1 MWCAHCRHNILPGIG
16 GVRWRGL
23 RYCNL
28 ACSHAAG
35 DRMHCDH
42 WDCPC
47 SAYAR
52 LHRVARGLA
61 GGIAVL
67 RERLMEYGEDALLD
81 YGEYENE
88 RANLPYSSNT
98 HGGLEDDE
106 DGGDDLDPDKERRD
120 AQLRRTI
127 GRDDATRLADN
138 TTMLAIAGEMAFRNE
153 AKRRRIDS
161 GHEELRRML
170 QDLQQQ
176 NADLQQRLDASEQ
189 RRLQLEAQRG

>member
-1 MWCAHCRHNILPGIG
+1 MVG
-16 GVRWRGL
+16 GL
-23 RYCNL
+23 
-28 ACSHAAG
+28 
-35 DRMHCDH
+35 
-42 WDCPC
+42 
-47 SAYAR
+47 
-52 LHRVARGLA
+52 
-61 GGIAVL
+61 AVL
-67 RERLMEYGEDALLD
+67 RRRLMYYGEDALLD
-81 YGEYENE
+81 YGEYDNE
-88 RANLPYSSNT
+88 RANLPYSGDT
-98 HGGLEDDE
+98 HNDLEDDE

-120 AQLRRTI
+120 AQVRRAI